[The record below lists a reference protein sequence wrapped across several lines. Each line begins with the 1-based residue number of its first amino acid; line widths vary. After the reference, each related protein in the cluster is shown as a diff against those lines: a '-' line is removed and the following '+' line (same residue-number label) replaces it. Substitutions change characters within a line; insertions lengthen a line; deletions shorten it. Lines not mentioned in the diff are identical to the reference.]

1 MLMSNYLLY
10 RQGRNV
16 QRGASIIEVLVTI
29 VILAIGLLG
38 LAGMQGQILT
48 AELESYQR
56 AQAVLLMNDM
66 VDRMTAN
73 RSAAATYVTTTP
85 LGTTTPFGTTGAP
98 PQSCATL
105 AAGLAKDQCEW
116 GNDLKGASERTG
128 TATAGAMVNA
138 LGCVQLITP
147 ENAAAGVCQPGI
159 YLVTVAWQGSNL
171 TTAPGVTCGQNS
183 YGDDRYRRALSTRV
197 SIGLPSCQ

>member
-1 MLMSNYLLY
+1 MLMPNQRGLLLLY

-66 VDRMTAN
+66 VDRMTTN

-85 LGTTTPFGTTGAP
+85 LGTGDT
-98 PQSCATL
+98 QLLSCATL

-116 GNDLKGASERTG
+116 SNDLKGASERKG
-128 TATAGAMVNA
+128 TANAGAMVNA